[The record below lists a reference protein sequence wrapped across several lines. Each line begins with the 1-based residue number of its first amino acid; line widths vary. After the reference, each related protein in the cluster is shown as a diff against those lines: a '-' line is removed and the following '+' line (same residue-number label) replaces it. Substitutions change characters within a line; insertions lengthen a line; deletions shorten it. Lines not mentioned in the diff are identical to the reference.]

1 MLDRDRFVKDFI
13 RQLFWTQTTD
23 FDTTAFETEENKEIV
38 NRAIDIARQ
47 QMPDILFIMKRV
59 FGRDVFY
66 CFAWVRI
73 TFIRIGVRTEG
84 VGNG

>member
-13 RQLFWTQTTD
+13 RQLFWAQTTD

-47 QMPDILFIMKRV
+47 QLPRHLIHNEKSIWQRCVLLFRM
-59 FGRDVFY
+59 GAYHFY
-66 CFAWVRI
+66 KNWC
-73 TFIRIGVRTEG
+73 
-84 VGNG
+84 